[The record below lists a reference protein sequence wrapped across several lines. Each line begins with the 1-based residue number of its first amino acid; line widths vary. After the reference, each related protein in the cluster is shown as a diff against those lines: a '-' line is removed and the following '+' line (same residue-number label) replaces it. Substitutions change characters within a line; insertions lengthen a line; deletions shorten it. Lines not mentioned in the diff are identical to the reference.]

1 MKFNPNLIARF
12 QEGGPMPGA
21 EGAPMPEEQGAPMG
35 PEAGAPAPEEQMQ
48 QMAGQLVDM
57 LMQQI
62 GDPQA
67 VAAILQMAL
76 EMVGQAAAPQAAYQ
90 RMGGRLVRVK

>member
-1 MKFNPNLIARF
+1 MKFSEKVIKF
-12 QEGGPMPGA
+12 QEGGPMPA
-21 EGAPMPEEQGAPMG
+21 EDPAAAQPEATATEQG
-35 PEAGAPAPEEQMQ
+35 GAPAGGEEQLQ

-67 VAAILQMAL
+67 VMAVLQIAA
-76 EMVGQAAAPQAAYQ
+76 EMVGQAAQGPAPAYQ
-90 RMGGRLVRVK
+90 RQGGKLVRVRH